1 MGLVPSISGCILIPA
16 NKQGHSLTHSSMSQG
31 RKALHN
37 ENHYGMKTKIFVN
50 LPIKDLNK
58 SVTFFTKLGFSF
70 NPQFTDE
77 NATCMIIGEDI
88 FIMLLVE
95 KFFKSFTK
103 KDVCDTSKNTE
114 AIVALSVESR
124 EKVDQMIEKAID
136 AGGSEPRE
144 KQDQGWMY
152 GRSFEDIDGHL
163 WEVFFMEE
171 SAIKK

>member
-1 MGLVPSISGCILIPA
+1 MYYTDYIQNAWICW
-16 NKQGHSLTHSSMSQG
+16 KQKRLYPF
-31 RKALHN
+31 N
-37 ENHYGMKTKIFVN
+37 INHHGMKPKIFVN

-58 SVTFFTKLGFSF
+58 SVAFFTKLGFSF

-124 EKVDQMIEKAID
+124 EKVDQMIEKAKE

-144 KQDQGWMY
+144 KQDHGWMY